1 MSSHVPPFRT
11 PSGAPPPT
19 FTPGWHDAAVVAA
32 MPYSPLGPR
41 GPLVSKLSFGA
52 SALAGA
58 FRADLDESESI
69 RVVEAAVRSGI
80 NVIDTAPWYGFGES
94 ERILGVA
101 LRAVPRAAYYL
112 HTKVCR
118 YKPAVLEQFNF
129 TYDRTIASVHES
141 LARLQL
147 DYIDVVQVHDPEFA
161 PSLDV
166 VLTEVL
172 PALAHLQARGLI
184 KRIGIT
190 GYPLEALRYLADH
203 CPPSITIDTALSYC
217 HFNLHDD
224 SLVAS
229 GALAHLAE
237 RGIGTI
243 MGSPLSMGLLT
254 ARGPP
259 PWHPASPELKAR
271 CAAAAAAAAARGAD
285 IAHLALHFALFS
297 CPALPTI
304 LVGTA
309 SLARLAHD
317 VEVAKG
323 LHPLSEAEA
332 RALEEI
338 RRDFFQG
345 PEAERV
351 RSWEGREV
359 QEYWVK
365 VGKLDRTRW
374 TRERARFPEAVAEPE
389 GEHNHFKKD
398 GK

>member
-1 MSSHVPPFRT
+1 MSFKT
-11 PSGAPPPT
+11 PTGAPPPT
-19 FTPGWHDAAVVAA
+19 FTPGFHDEATVRA
-32 MPYSPLGPR
+32 MPYRPLGPR
-41 GPLVSKLSFGA
+41 GPLVSLLSFGA
-52 SALAGA
+52 SAIAGA
-58 FRADLDESESI
+58 QRSDLDESESL
-69 RVVEAAVRSGI
+69 RVVVEAVRSGI

-94 ERILGVA
+94 ERLLGAA
-101 LRAVPRAAYYL
+101 LKGVPRSAYYL

-141 LARLQL
+141 LARLGL

-166 VLTEVL
+166 VLSEVL

-190 GYPLEALRYLADH
+190 GYPLDALRYLADH
-203 CPPSITIDTALSYC
+203 CPPGVAIDTALSYC

-229 GALAHLAE
+229 GTLAHLTA

-259 PWHPASPELKAR
+259 AWHPASPELKAR
-271 CAAAAAAAAARGAD
+271 CAAAAAAAAARGVD

-297 CPALPTI
+297 NPELPTI

-323 LHPLSEAEA
+323 LHPLSAAEA
-332 RALEEI
+332 QALAALRSE
-338 RRDFFQG
+338 FFEG

-359 QEYWVK
+359 AEYWVK
-365 VGKLDRTRW
+365 VGKLDRTQW
-374 TRERARFPEAVAEPE
+374 TRERARFPEAIKDPE
-389 GEHNHFKKD
+389 AEHNHFKK
-398 GK
+398 K